1 MGVTETGGL
10 MFEVGKVFSF
20 IRDIFDGFPM
30 VFKLVIFGVFGSVIF
45 IALLRS
51 VGR

>member
-1 MGVTETGGL
+1 MGVIETGSL

-20 IRDIFDGFPM
+20 IRGIFDGFPM
-30 VFKLVIFGVFGSVIF
+30 VVRLVIFGVFGSVIF
-45 IALLRS
+45 VALLRS